1 LILSLIKKK
10 RIVLFLAGLAG
21 MSGTVLFF
29 PVQLDGSYTCFYHRI
44 IEKQHPV
51 GTHKYNDTDRNKM
64 HSKQVFDE
72 QEQHVHD
79 NAFLK
84 RYITR
89 YAGLWWGSI
98 GLLILSYYGWKR
110 SRKQVNRQGMTW

>member
-1 LILSLIKKK
+1 MILSLIKKE
-10 RIVLFLAGLAG
+10 RIILFLAGIAG
-21 MSGTVLFF
+21 ISGTVLFF

-51 GTHKYNDTDRNKM
+51 GTHKYSDLDRNKI
-64 HSKQVFDE
+64 HSKRVFDRQ
-72 QEQHVHD
+72 QEHVHG
-79 NAFLK
+79 NAFLE
-84 RYITR
+84 RYMIR

-110 SRKQVNRQGMTW
+110 GRKQADKQGMTW